1 MINSILNLAEN
12 IGKKLATA
20 DFNFLNIFA
29 LPQSNKFCYYQI
41 KPFRENENGV
51 AHWVGFMSNYTNI
64 KKQITFFVSGNAKD
78 IWIYA
83 KIPESLKTYFENTF
97 YSSFPT
103 SDLTLLKNPNFNL
116 KWTYIRFKEID
127 ILSDVDFN
135 KNWVYLDPFKD
146 LISSYYDVTKELWTL
161 NIYFDVVFKWKSFF
175 LLEWIKKAIKMR
187 EKADEKSDK
196 PTENPK
202 EQKNIKFR
210 AWFVIS
216 SNNELLKNH
225 LQKNILSSFD
235 KFKKWWKIEPSSSQ
249 KYIKLSMSQIV
260 NFFHLPTKENYI
272 KNLDYVTFRKLPYP
286 SNVPTLDNTENNDI
300 TLLWITDYKTDNVR
314 FWIKKEDKF
323 RHIYTI
329 GKTWMWKST
338 LLSNMARSDM
348 VTNNGLAVVDPHWDL
363 IETLLEHVPTYRTND
378 VILFDVSDTNNPIW
392 FNVFEYE
399 TEEEK
404 NLIVSGIVSIFKKLY
419 DNSWWPRLEY
429 ILRNVI
435 LSVIEYP
442 NSTLL
447 HLNRMLT
454 EKNFREEV
462 LWYVKDPIVLKFRRT
477 EFDKRTDKFRDEAI
491 APIINKVWQFLSST
505 LMRNIFGQ
513 PKSKLKFR
521 QIMDEGKI
529 LLINLSKWRIWEDN
543 TDMIGSFFVTKFQ
556 IDAMS
561 RANIPYN
568 QRKDFFLYIDEFQNF
583 ATDSFESILSEA
595 RKYKLS
601 LIVANQYISQIDEK
615 IRNAI
620 FGNVWTIISFAL
632 WHDDAIIMSNQ
643 FKWQLSPNDLLS
655 LPKFSAY
662 GKIMVDGIGSD
673 PFSMTTFPL
682 PNPELGQEIADKIRK
697 QSRQRYGMEREKLE
711 LMIKNWAD
719 KKFSASEKIME
730 QAMEEAKK
738 EAEAKSK
745 VKKTTSTEI
754 KKEEKPVFKSG
765 EIISTAE
772 EIKTEKKLEEIDTE
786 KSLLKQDEQ
795 TVETKTPEFKP
806 ADIDQSEDTEI
817 KLFSIEDIKI
827 GERYDGLVKLK
838 YNYGLFVTVK
848 WVEWLLHKKLIK
860 LPSEDFRWKDLYNI
874 GDRIKVK
881 VDEIKDIEWVQRIVW
896 SQL

>member
-1 MINSILNLAEN
+1 MIKSILNLAEN
-12 IGKKLATA
+12 LWTKLANF
-20 DFNFLNIFA
+20 DF
-29 LPQSNKFCYYQI
+29 SNLFGSWSSAKFFYYQI
-41 KPFRENENGV
+41 KPFRENENGI
-51 AHWVGFMSNYTNI
+51 AYWIGFLSNYTNI
-64 KKQITFFVSGNAKD
+64 KKQITFFVSWNSKD

-103 SDLTLLKNPNFNL
+103 SDLKLLEISNFNL
-116 KWTYIRFKEID
+116 GWTYIRFKETEILND
-127 ILSDVDFN
+127 IDFN

-146 LISSYYDVTKELWTL
+146 LISSYYEVSKELWTL
-161 NIYFDVVFKWKSFF
+161 NIYFDIIFKWKSFLF
-175 LLEWIKKAIKMR
+175 IEWFKKLIKLR
-187 EKADEKSDK
+187 EKAEEKIPDK
-196 PTENPK
+196 VSENPK
-202 EQKNIKFR
+202 DQKNIKFS
-210 AWFVIS
+210 AWFFIDS
-216 SNNELLKNH
+216 KNDLLKNN
-225 LQKNILSSFD
+225 LQKNLLSSFD
-235 KFKKWWKIEPSSSQ
+235 KFKKWWNIELSSTK
-249 KYIKLSMSQIV
+249 KYINLSMTQIV

-286 SNVPTLDNTENNDI
+286 SNVPTLDNTDNNDI
-300 TLLWITDYKTDNVR
+300 TLLGITDYKTDNIR

-329 GKTWMWKST
+329 GKTGMWKST

-363 IETLLEHVPTYRTND
+363 IETLLEHVPSYRTND
-378 VILFDVSDTNNPIW
+378 VILFDVSDTNYPIW

-399 TEEEK
+399 TDEEK

-419 DNSWWPRLEY
+419 DNSWGPRLEY

-442 NSTLL
+442 NATLL

-462 LWYVKDPIVLKFRRT
+462 LSYVKDPIVLKFRRS

-491 APIINKVWQFLSST
+491 APIVNKVWQFLSST

-521 QIMDEGKI
+521 QLMDEGKI

-568 QRKDFFLYIDEFQNF
+568 QRRDFFLYIDEFQNF

-615 IRNAI
+615 VRNAI
-620 FGNVWTIISFAL
+620 FGNVWTIITFAL
-632 WHDDAIIMSNQ
+632 WHDDATIMSNQ
-643 FKWQLSPNDLLS
+643 FKWQLSPNDLIS

-662 GKIMVDGIGSD
+662 AKIMVNWIGSD

-682 PNPELGQEIADKIRK
+682 PNPELWQEIADKIRK

-711 LMIKNWAD
+711 VMIKSWAD

-738 EAEAKSK
+738 EAQTKA
-745 VKKTTSTEI
+745 KKTISQES
-754 KKEEKPVFKSG
+754 KKQTNP
-765 EIISTAE
+765 
-772 EIKTEKKLEEIDTE
+772 EIKTQEQEIFTTKENITQQDTWN
-786 KSLLKQDEQ
+786 
-795 TVETKTPEFKP
+795 TKTPKYKSTD
-806 ADIDQSEDTEI
+806 DIEATEPEI
-817 KLFSIEDIKI
+817 KLFCIEDIKI

-838 YNYGLFVTVK
+838 YNYGLFITVK

-860 LPSEDFRWKDLYNI
+860 LPNPDFRWKDLYNI
-874 GDRIKVK
+874 WDRIKVK
-881 VDEIKDIEWVQRIVW
+881 AEEIKEIEWSQRIVW

>member
-1 MINSILNLAEN
+1 MIKSILNLAEN
-12 IGKKLATA
+12 LWKKLA
-20 DFNFLNIFA
+20 DFDFSNIFDV
-29 LPQSNKFCYYQI
+29 SSSTDFCYYQI
-41 KPFRENENGV
+41 KPFRENENWI
-51 AHWVGFMSNYTNI
+51 AYWIWFMSNYTNI
-64 KKQITFFVSGNAKD
+64 KKQITFFVSWNAKD
-78 IWIYA
+78 IRIYVKVPA
-83 KIPESLKTYFENTF
+83 SLKTYFENTF

-103 SDLTLLKNPNFNL
+103 SDLDLVKNADFNL
-116 KWTYIRFKEID
+116 KWTYIRFKESEILND
-127 ILSDVDFN
+127 IDFN

-146 LISSYYDVTKELWTL
+146 LMSSYYEVSKELGNLT
-161 NIYFDVVFKWKSFF
+161 IYFDVIFKWKSFF
-175 LLEWIKKAIKMR
+175 LIEWIKKIVKLR
-187 EKADEKSDK
+187 EKADEKITDK
-196 PTENPK
+196 PIANPK
-202 EQKNIKFR
+202 DQQIIKFC
-210 AWFVIS
+210 AGFVIE
-216 SNNELLKNH
+216 SNNELLKSN

-235 KFKKWWKIEPSSSQ
+235 KFKKWWKVEPSSIK

-286 SNVPTLDNTENNDI
+286 SNVPTLDNTDTNDI

-348 VTNNGLAVVDPHWDL
+348 VTNNGLAVVDPHGDL
-363 IETLLEHVPTYRTND
+363 IETLLEHVPSYRTND
-378 VILFDVSDTNNPIW
+378 VILFDVSDTNYPIW

-399 TEEEK
+399 SDEEK

-442 NSTLL
+442 NATLL

-454 EKNFREEV
+454 EKNFREDV
-462 LWYVKDPIVLKFRRT
+462 LGYVKDPIVLKFRRS

-491 APIINKVWQFLSST
+491 APIVNKVWQFLSST

-521 QIMDEGKI
+521 QLMDEGKI

-568 QRKDFFLYIDEFQNF
+568 QRRDFFLYIDEFQNF

-632 WHDDAIIMSNQ
+632 GHDDATIMSNQ

-662 GKIMVDGIGSD
+662 GKIMINGVWSD

-682 PNPELGQEIADKIRK
+682 PNPELWQEIADKIRK

-711 LMIKNWAD
+711 VMIKSWAD

-730 QAMEEAKK
+730 QAIEEAKK
-738 EAEAKSK
+738 EAEAKAK
-745 VKKTTSTEI
+745 VKKTASTSTEI
-754 KKEEKPVFKSG
+754 KKEDTSISHPTEITPVVEKNETP
-765 EIISTAE
+765 IQTE
-772 EIKTEKKLEEIDTE
+772 EESNQSI
-786 KSLLKQDEQ
+786 
-795 TVETKTPEFKP
+795 VEDVETDTKTPEYKT
-806 ADIDQSEDTEI
+806 ADTVETEDLEI
-817 KLFSIEDIKI
+817 KLFGIDDIKI
-827 GERYDGLVKLK
+827 WEWYDGLVKLK

-848 WVEWLLHKKLIK
+848 WVEWLLHKKVIK
-860 LPSEDFRWKDLYNI
+860 LPNPDFRWKDLYNI

-881 VDEIKDIEWVQRIVW
+881 AEEIKDIEWEKRIVW